1 MISGSGESVKSLI
14 LARLGPSL
22 VEMGLAAAAL
32 TDDFDLL
39 TSGVIDSLGIVELLA
54 ALEQQ
59 LGMVIDLSE
68 LDPENLTILG
78 PLSRYIENQYLQSS
92 QVRRSLNPGRVCQ
105 ENCQM
110 NSPERAEP
118 ETELREP
125 GERLSAGVKNGVC
138 NR

>member
-92 QVRRSLNPGRVCQ
+92 QVRRSLNRGPSVSG
-105 ENCQM
+105 
-110 NSPERAEP
+110 
-118 ETELREP
+118 ELPDEFART
-125 GERLSAGVKNGVC
+125 R
-138 NR
+138 RTRD